1 MNVLIVILMLG
12 FMVSRMQRYFA
23 VDKKDNLFILED
35 SDLHHISNVMRMKS
49 GDFVEVVF
57 DKVLYRCKLEFNS
70 SISVVFDSIL
80 PGNDD
85 VMDIVLIVPVLKEQK
100 MDLVLQKAT
109 ELGATRIIPIICER
123 CVVKLNDKE
132 SKKLDRWSR
141 IVKEASEQC
150 KRISVPIIDNVC
162 KISDLNFSDGVKLV
176 CSTRENEKSI
186 KNVMHNLNGC
196 AKMYIVV
203 GPEGGLS
210 IEEEDRLNSMGF
222 VSITLGKRIMRVETV
237 PMFILSI
244 LNYELME

>member
-1 MNVLIVILMLG
+1 
-12 FMVSRMQRYFA
+12 MQRYFA
-23 VDKKDNLFILED
+23 VDKKNDLFILD
-35 SDLHHISNVMRMKS
+35 SGDLHHISNVMRMKN
-49 GDFVEVVF
+49 GDFIEVVF
-57 DKVLYRCKLEFNS
+57 DKVLYKCKVLFDNNI
-70 SISVVFDSIL
+70 SIVYDSIL
-80 PGNDD
+80 PGNADI
-85 VMDIVLIVPVLKEQK
+85 MDIVLVIPVLKEQK

-109 ELGATRIIPIICER
+109 ELGATRIIPIITER

-150 KRISVPIIDNVC
+150 KRISVPIIDNVHT
-162 KISDLNFSDGVKLV
+162 ISDLNFSDGVKLV
-176 CSTRENEKSI
+176 CSTRENEKNI

-210 IEEEDRLNSMGF
+210 VDEENKLNSLGF
-222 VSITLGKRIMRVETV
+222 VSVTLGKRIMRVETV
-237 PMFILSI
+237 PIYILSV

>member
-1 MNVLIVILMLG
+1 
-12 FMVSRMQRYFA
+12 MQRYFA
-23 VDKKDNLFILED
+23 VDKKNDLFILD
-35 SDLHHISNVMRMKS
+35 SGDLHHISNVMRMKN
-49 GDFVEVVF
+49 GDFIEVVF
-57 DKVLYRCKLEFNS
+57 DKVLYKCKVLFDNNI
-70 SISVVFDSIL
+70 SIVYDSIL

-85 VMDIVLIVPVLKEQK
+85 IMEIVLVIPVLKEQK

-109 ELGATRIIPIICER
+109 ELGATRIIPVITER

-150 KRISVPIIDNVC
+150 KRISVPIIDNVHT
-162 KISDLNFSDGVKLV
+162 ISDLNFSDGVKLV
-176 CSTRENEKSI
+176 CSTRENEKNI
-186 KNVMHNLNGC
+186 KNVMHNLDGC

-210 IEEEDRLNSMGF
+210 IDEENKLNSLGF
-222 VSITLGKRIMRVETV
+222 VSVTLGKRIMRVETV
-237 PMFILSI
+237 PMYILSV

>member
-1 MNVLIVILMLG
+1 
-12 FMVSRMQRYFA
+12 MQRYFA
-23 VDKKDNLFILED
+23 VDKKDNLFILD
-35 SDLHHISNVMRMKS
+35 TSDLHHISNVMRMKN
-49 GDFVEVVF
+49 GDFIEVVF
-57 DKVLYRCKLEFNS
+57 DKVLYRCK
-70 SISVVFDSIL
+70 VVFDKDISILYDSIL

-85 VMDIVLIVPVLKEQK
+85 IMDIVLIVPVLKEQK

-109 ELGATRIIPIICER
+109 ELGVTRIIPIITER

-150 KRISVPIIDNVC
+150 KRISVPAIDKVHT
-162 KISDLNFSDGVKLV
+162 ISDLNFSDGVKLV
-176 CSTRENEKSI
+176 CSTRENEKNI
-186 KNVMHNLNGC
+186 KNIMHNLNGC

-210 IEEEDRLNSMGF
+210 IDEECKLNDLGF

-237 PMFILSI
+237 PMFVLSI